1 MPRPNII
8 PKLDP
13 AKLHFPS
20 DAITFGQMRRF
31 DANLFTREGV
41 DVDGPASSDV
51 FAVYRME
58 LKLAEK
64 AFAAALGRPD
74 PHPNQDEHR
83 EVLVEDLEE
92 AYGDYGLSP
101 GAKASQELIQR
112 FEAEARAQAEQF
124 RGVPR

>member
-1 MPRPNII
+1 MPRPKII

-41 DVDGPASSDV
+41 NDDGPASSDV
-51 FAVYRME
+51 FAIYGIE

-64 AFAAALGRPD
+64 AFAAALGRAD
-74 PHPNQDEHR
+74 PHPDQDDHR
-83 EVLVEDLEE
+83 EVLGEDLKE
-92 AYGDYGLSP
+92 AYSEYGLSP

-124 RGVPR
+124 RGMPR